1 MQFALLV
8 PGQGNQHPNMFKLLR
23 NDPAARDVLAHAR
36 EIFGDEPH
44 QLLAERKRED
54 IYRNRFAQ
62 PLICTGVMAT
72 WQALTTRLPRP
83 DLVLGYSVGELAAY
97 GVAGALSVEETLRL
111 ACRRAS
117 LMDAAAAVQ
126 SDGSSL
132 LAIRGLNT
140 SRIETLCNEY
150 EVEIAAINGRS
161 HFVLGG
167 PNTNLLGVRA
177 AAAAQGATLVRQLD
191 VALASHTSLLHA
203 AGVAF
208 RNELNAARLRDP
220 VTPLLAG
227 VDARLVTT
235 RAVGIDALASQLYRP
250 LAWSACLDG
259 AIARG
264 CRVFLELGPGYAL
277 TRMMRESHPHIAVRS
292 VEEFTSLGEAADWA
306 ARALER
312 PAVEALSTGVSL
324 H

>member
-8 PGQGNQHPNMFKLLR
+8 PGQGNQHPNMFKLVR
-23 NDPAARDVLAHAR
+23 NDAAARAVLAHAR

-44 QLLAERKRED
+44 LLLAERKGED

-72 WQALTTRLPRP
+72 WQALAPRVPKP

-111 ACRRAS
+111 ACRRAA
-117 LMDAAAAVQ
+117 LMDAAAAAQ
-126 SDGSSL
+126 PDGSSL
-132 LAIRGLNT
+132 LAIRGLNAA
-140 SRIETLCNEY
+140 RIDALCNEH
-150 EVEIAAINGRS
+150 EVEIAAINGRN

-167 PNTNLLGVRA
+167 PNTNLLNVRA

-191 VALASHTSLLHA
+191 VALASHTSLLRA

-208 RNELNAARLRDP
+208 RRELSAARLRDP
-220 VTPLLAG
+220 LTPLLAG
-227 VDARLVTT
+227 IDARLVTT
-235 RAVGIDALASQLYRP
+235 RTDGIDALASQLYRP
-250 LAWSACLDG
+250 LAWVACLEG

-277 TRMMRESHPHIAVRS
+277 TRMLREAHPHIAVRS
-292 VEEFTSLGEAADWA
+292 IEEFTSLAAAADWA
-306 ARALER
+306 ARALAR
-312 PAVEALSTGVSL
+312 PALAAVPGTVSL

>member
-23 NDPAARDVLAHAR
+23 GDPAARDVLAHAR

-44 QLLAERKRED
+44 RLLEQRKRED

-72 WQALTTRLPRP
+72 WQALAPRLPRP

-111 ACRRAS
+111 ACRRAA
-117 LMDAAAAVQ
+117 LMDAAAATQ
-126 SDGSSL
+126 ADGSSL
-132 LAIRGLNT
+132 LAIRGLNAA
-140 SRIETLCNEY
+140 RIDALCNDY
-150 EVEIAAINGRS
+150 GIEIAAINGRN

-167 PNTNLLGVRA
+167 ANTNLLSARA

-191 VALASHTSLLHA
+191 VALASHTSLLRT
-203 AGVAF
+203 AGTAF
-208 RNELNAARLRDP
+208 RSELNAARLRDP
-220 VTPLLAG
+220 LTPLLAG
-227 VDARLVTT
+227 IDARLVTT
-235 RAVGIDALASQLYRP
+235 RADGIDALASQLYRP
-250 LAWSACLDG
+250 LAWAACLEG

-277 TRMMRESHPHIAVRS
+277 TRMLREAHPHIAVRS
-292 VEEFTSLGEAADWA
+292 IEEFTSLGAAADWA
-306 ARALER
+306 TRTLER
-312 PAVEALSTGVSL
+312 PASETAPASLAL